1 MKYENTFK
9 LCLNVEMGYLNS
21 AMSALKERLEKE
33 DKVYSCSLLT
43 DYALKQFDK
52 GIISKEDLLK
62 KAEKSYQRKVKKETD
77 RLNNLLEEIENATDF
92 EGGKIN
98 VDWVRS
104 STWGMNPHACFISS
118 VNHAIFTGFASG
130 CGYDK
135 LSASV
140 ASALN
145 QSLSV
150 KKLFIEKVFEPLT
163 EKWVKD
169 GKTLEELAKDYNYRQ
184 FFPYGTGYYPITFFE
199 GGVGVN
205 CFTNI
210 FALAGFSFE
219 QVAGGKTYDVFTIR
233 KAD

>member
-9 LCLNVEMGYLNS
+9 LCRAVELGYLDS
-21 AMSALKERLEKE
+21 AMSSLKGRLEKE
-33 DKVYSCSLLT
+33 EKIYNCSLLT

-62 KAEKSYQRKVKKETD
+62 KAEKSYQRKVKKEID
-77 RLNNLLEEIENATDF
+77 KLVSLLEGIENARDF

-104 STWGMNPHACFISS
+104 STWGNNPHVEATVYGEDVYRGS
-118 VNHAIFTGFASG
+118 ASG

-135 LSASV
+135 LSSAV

-145 QSLSV
+145 QSLSI
-150 KKLFIEKVFEPLT
+150 KKLFVEKVLEPLT
-163 EKWVKD
+163 EKWLKD
-169 GKTLEELAKDYNYRQ
+169 GKTIEELAKDYAYRQ
-184 FFPYGTGYYPITFFE
+184 FFPYGTGYYPLTFFE

-205 CFTNI
+205 CFISI
-210 FALAGFSFE
+210 FALVGYDFTQIAS
-219 QVAGGKTYDVFTIR
+219 GKTYDVFTIE
-233 KAD
+233 KTK

>member
-1 MKYENTFK
+1 MKYENTFN
-9 LCLNVEMGYLNS
+9 LCHAIEMSYLDS
-21 AMSALKERLEKE
+21 SMSALKERLVEGIKI
-33 DKVYSCSLLT
+33 YRCSLLT
-43 DYALKQFDK
+43 DYALTQFDE
-52 GIISKEDLLK
+52 GIISKDDLIK
-62 KAEKSYQRKVKKETD
+62 KAEKSLQRKVKKETD
-77 RLNNLLEEIENATDF
+77 RLISLLQDIENSPDF
-92 EGGKIN
+92 IGGKID

-104 STWGMNPHACFISS
+104 STWGMNPHACFTSS
-118 VNHAIFTGFASG
+118 ANHAIYTGFASG

-150 KKLFIEKVFEPLT
+150 KKLFIEKVLEPQI

-169 GKTLEELAKDYNYRQ
+169 GKMIGELARDYGYRK
-184 FFPYGTGYYPITFFE
+184 FFPYGTGYYPLTFFE

-205 CFTNI
+205 CFSNI
-210 FALAGFSFE
+210 FALAGFDFIQIAS
-219 QVAGGKTYDVFTIR
+219 GKAYNVFTIS